1 MQSAVQHQTRAA
13 LREARKQ
20 DLGITLT
27 QTVKNYRKDE
37 LVERTVWPA
46 ESGTLGSQNL
56 EKIATGAAIIA
67 AVAGIYGLADENSA
81 LIATSAGMGIIAAAV
96 YPSDYAAKIP
106 SGIWSA

>member
-1 MQSAVQHQTRAA
+1 MQSAVQHQTQAA

-27 QTVKNYRKDE
+27 QTVKNFRKDE
-37 LVERTVWPA
+37 LVERVRWPA
-46 ESGTLGSQNL
+46 EPATLGSQNL
-56 EKIATGAAIIA
+56 EYIATGAAIIA

-96 YPSDYAAKIP
+96 YPTELTAKIP
-106 SGIWSA
+106 WSA